1 MGSVEYTP
9 AMRQATTLL
18 RWGLAALYLI
28 SGGLKLADPAAFAES
43 LDHYRLVPPALAY
56 ALSLYVPWLE
66 VFAAAALLVK
76 RWQLAGWLLAILL
89 GIGFSIFVTSAW
101 IRGIDVSCGCFGASS
116 QQPVG
121 SLVVIRAMALTAA
134 GAWGAWRTLSTLR

>member
-1 MGSVEYTP
+1 
-9 AMRQATTLL
+9 MRQATTLL
-18 RWGLAALYLI
+18 RWGLAVLYLI
-28 SGGLKLADPAAFAES
+28 SGVLKLADPAAFAES
-43 LDHYRLVPPALAY
+43 LDHYQLVPSTLAY
-56 ALSLYVPWLE
+56 ALSLYVPWME
-66 VFAAAALLVK
+66 VFAASALLVR

-121 SLVVIRAMALTAA
+121 PLVVIRALAFTAA
-134 GAWGAWRTLSTLR
+134 GAWGAWRTLSTHR